1 MSERKPVFERM
12 PSQVVAPDLEERI
25 LSFWQENRI
34 FEKSISQRSPSKRF
48 VFYEGPPTANGEPGV
63 HHVLTRVVKDLVCRY
78 KTMKG
83 YQVLRKAGWDTHG
96 LPVEIEV
103 EKELKIGN
111 KEEIEKYGIENFNRK
126 CKESVFRYE
135 REWVRMTKRIGFW
148 LDLENPYVTCTNE
161 YIESIWY
168 ILRRFWDAGLIYKGH
183 KVLPYCARCGT
194 PLSSHEVSQ
203 GYDQKEDPSIYVKL
217 ALIDEPSTSLLVWT
231 TTPWTLISNVAVAVN
246 PDLTYLKVHYGDD
259 TLIIAENRATAVL
272 GNRFE
277 VIERVK
283 GRDLVGLRYRPP
295 FEFVKPQGKAH
306 LVVSADFVSA
316 EDGTGLVHTAPAF
329 GEEDYNLGRSENLAF
344 INPVKEDGTFD
355 DRITPWKGKFVI
367 DANQG
372 IIEDLKQRGLLL
384 KAETVV
390 HTYPFC
396 WRCDSPLIYYAH
408 PSWYIKTTA
417 FKDEM
422 IEINKAIN
430 WYPKEYGYNRFGQ
443 WLENNVDWALSRER
457 YWGTPLNIW
466 ICESC
471 GYMHCVGSL
480 EELRRLAVKIE
491 GEVDLHRPWIDG
503 VKLRCRECGGIMNRT
518 PEVIDCWFDTG
529 GMPYAQYHYPFENQ
543 DIFESQFP
551 ADFICE
557 AVDQTRG
564 WFYSLLAI
572 STFMS
577 HQSSFKNVMVAE
589 LILDEAGQKMS
600 KSRGNVVRPQEVL
613 SLVGADPLRWY
624 LYASS
629 PIWIP
634 KRFSTDQVVE
644 VARKMLGTL
653 RNVASFFALYANI
666 DAFDPRIDNVP
677 VEDRTLMDRW
687 IISRLNSL
695 ILYVDTELENYEIT
709 RAARAIQEFVI
720 EDLSNWYVRRSR
732 RRYWRHEMNQDKIS
746 AYCTLYE
753 VLVTLSKLVA
763 PFMPF
768 VAEEIYRHIVIPVD
782 PKASESV
789 HLTDFPIADQ
799 SLIDKELEEVMSAII
814 SLASLVRAARNRVK
828 IKVKQPLPEVRISL
842 KRRLNEQYFAELI
855 SHLKDEINVKN
866 AILADDLSE
875 FVSYEIKPRFDL
887 LGPKL
892 GEKVKKLQGCLAK
905 LDASSILR
913 LENQLPITVDLDGSQ
928 IEINPDEV
936 IVRKTELEGWVFET
950 DGLNSIVLDT
960 RITEDLLAEG
970 YARELV
976 STIQN
981 LRKKMG
987 FDVTDN
993 IEIFFQADD
1002 QLAKVIERHRQH
1014 IMGETLAIS
1023 ITNGLPKGKDG
1034 FETRIGNKSIR
1045 LVLERVGS
1053 SNPGQS
1059 GMDEQ
1064 ELAYFRDLL
1073 LAERKRVL
1081 EELGWIEA
1089 NYLGKTGKDASGEVS
1104 VFPVHPADVGSDS
1117 TEIEKAYLLGSVTS
1131 EELEDI
1137 QEALERID
1145 RGEYGFCL
1153 ECGRRIPRE
1162 RLEAV
1167 PHAKLCL
1174 ECKNKSE
1181 KV

>member
-1 MSERKPVFERM
+1 MSERKPVFQRM
-12 PSQVVAPDLEERI
+12 PSQVVAPEVEEQI
-25 LSFWQENRI
+25 LSFWEEKRI

-63 HHVLTRVVKDLVCRY
+63 HHVITRVVKDLVCRY

-103 EKELKIGN
+103 EKELKIQN
-111 KEEIEKYGIENFNRK
+111 KEEIERYGIDNFNRK

-135 REWVRMTKRIGFW
+135 REWVKMTKRIGFW
-148 LDLENPYVTCTNE
+148 LDLENPYITCTKE
-161 YIESIWY
+161 YIESVWY

-203 GYDQKEDPSIYVKL
+203 GYDEKEDPSIYVKL
-217 ALIDEPSTSLLVWT
+217 SLVDEPGTSLLVWT

-246 PDLTYLKVHYGDD
+246 PDLTYLKVRYGED
-259 TLIIAENRATAVL
+259 TLILAENRASAVL
-272 GNRFE
+272 GEGLE

-283 GRDLVGLRYRPP
+283 GKDLVGLRYRAP
-295 FEFVKPQGKAH
+295 FEFVKPEGKAH
-306 LVVSADFVSA
+306 IVVSADFVSA

-344 INPVKEDGTFD
+344 VNPVREDGAFD

-367 DANQG
+367 DTNQG
-372 IIEDLKQRGLLL
+372 IIEDLRQRGLLL

-422 IEINKAIN
+422 IEINKKIN

-466 ICESC
+466 ICGSC
-471 GYMHCVGSL
+471 GYGHCVGSL
-480 EELRRLAVKIE
+480 EELKRLAIKME
-491 GEVDLHRPWIDG
+491 GEIDLHRPWIDG
-503 VKLRCRECGGIMNRT
+503 VKLRCEECGGVMDRT

-529 GMPYAQYHYPFENQ
+529 GMPYAQYHYPFENREL
-543 DIFESQFP
+543 FESQFP

-577 HQSSFKNVMVAE
+577 HQSSFRNVMVAE
-589 LILDEAGQKMS
+589 LILDEKGQKMS
-600 KSRGNVVRPQEVL
+600 KSRGNVVRPRDVL

-624 LYASS
+624 LYSTS

-653 RNVASFFALYANI
+653 RNVAAFFSLYANI
-666 DAFDPRIDNVP
+666 DGFDPRVDSVA
-677 VEDRTLMDRW
+677 VKDRTLMDRW

-695 ILYVDTELENYEIT
+695 VLYVDKELENYEIT

-720 EDLSNWYVRRSR
+720 EELSNWYVRRSR
-732 RRYWRHEMNQDKIS
+732 RRYWRHEMNEDKIS

-753 VLVTLSKLVA
+753 VLITLSKILA

-768 VAEEIYRHIVIPVD
+768 VSEEIYRHLVAPVD
-782 PKASESV
+782 PGKPESV
-789 HLTDFPIADQ
+789 HLEDFPIADRN
-799 SLIDKELEEVMSAII
+799 LIDEDLEEAMSAII
-814 SLASLVRAARNRVK
+814 SLASLVRAARNRIK
-828 IKVKQPLPEVRISL
+828 IKVKQPLMEVKIL
-842 KRRLNEQYFAELI
+842 IKKRPNQIYFDELI
-855 SHLKDEINVKN
+855 AQLKDEVNVKN
-866 AILADDLSE
+866 VVFADDLSG
-875 FVSYEIKPRFDL
+875 FVSYEVKPRFDL
-887 LGPKL
+887 LGPRL
-892 GEKVKKLQGCLAK
+892 GERVKRLQEKLAH
-905 LDASSILR
+905 LDSPSVAR
-913 LENQLPITVDLDGSQ
+913 LENQLVITVDLDGEE
-928 IEINPDEV
+928 IEVKPDEV
-936 IVRKTELEGWVFET
+936 IVKKTELEGWVFES
-950 DGLNSIVLDT
+950 DGMNSIVLDT
-960 RITEDLLAEG
+960 RLDEDLLAEG

-993 IEIFFQADD
+993 IRIFYESDD
-1002 QLAKVIERHRQH
+1002 SLNRVIEKHQAH
-1014 IMGETLAIS
+1014 IMAETLAIS
-1023 ITNGLPKGKDG
+1023 IENSLPKGSQPS
-1034 FETRIGNKSIR
+1034 EARIGGQGIK
-1045 LVLERVGS
+1045 LVLQRLGS
-1053 SNPGQS
+1053 GNPGKQ
-1059 GMDEQ
+1059 
-1064 ELAYFRDLL
+1064 
-1073 LAERKRVL
+1073 
-1081 EELGWIEA
+1081 
-1089 NYLGKTGKDASGEVS
+1089 
-1104 VFPVHPADVGSDS
+1104 
-1117 TEIEKAYLLGSVTS
+1117 
-1131 EELEDI
+1131 
-1137 QEALERID
+1137 
-1145 RGEYGFCL
+1145 
-1153 ECGRRIPRE
+1153 
-1162 RLEAV
+1162 
-1167 PHAKLCL
+1167 
-1174 ECKNKSE
+1174 
-1181 KV
+1181 